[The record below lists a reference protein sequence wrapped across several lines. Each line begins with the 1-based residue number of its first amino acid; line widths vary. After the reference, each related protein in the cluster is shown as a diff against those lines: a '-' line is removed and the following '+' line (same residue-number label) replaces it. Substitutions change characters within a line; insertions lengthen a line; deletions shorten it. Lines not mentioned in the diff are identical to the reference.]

1 MSIKLAE
8 ARKLLIEE
16 VTPFFEKHNFKMSTS
31 KRIIEGVFNA
41 YRDNGDTIDQFGAG
55 FYKYVGS
62 YGAIYGYSKSHK
74 KVNEIMLEIAKNIKL
89 SDPVRKDSDNFYLGM
104 AIDFEPKI
112 ERQKINEVL
121 GTEEPIYDRETAAK
135 VAKKLIKRSEEVIF
149 PLLTKFEDLREIDKV
164 INNLD
169 DLWYDDWMKPF
180 GLGGNFYV
188 KRFIIA
194 KLSGNPRYEEL
205 ADRVFDMIDKKMEEQ
220 GRDERADRVS
230 LNKPIPYTVHFLKD
244 IKPLYDSYE

>member
-1 MSIKLAE
+1 MGQGFVKE
-8 ARKLLIEE
+8 
-16 VTPFFEKHNFKMSTS
+16 HNLKDNIYSPES
-31 KRIIEGVFNA
+31 AKDVCERI
-41 YRDNGDTIDQFGAG
+41 
-55 FYKYVGS
+55 
-62 YGAIYGYSKSHK
+62 
-74 KVNEIMLEIAKNIKL
+74 
-89 SDPVRKDSDNFYLGM
+89 
-104 AIDFEPKI
+104 
-112 ERQKINEVL
+112 
-121 GTEEPIYDRETAAK
+121 
-135 VAKKLIKRSEEVIF
+135 IKRSEEVVF
-149 PLLTKFEDLREIDKV
+149 PLLSRFEDLREIDKV

-180 GLGGNFYV
+180 DLGGNFYV

-244 IKPLYDSYE
+244 IKPLYDSYES